1 MGCTS
6 PSPHHGPTSKE
17 PGVKDRRQSV
27 NMVRLGK
34 CFLEMGGLFLGLW
47 EFDENVAILSF
58 LSMMRKAYF
67 NGIKKKKNLPVL
79 KTMRSSMTGQ
89 QDDSLGKVGG
99 RGAEHRK
106 IPPQW

>member
-1 MGCTS
+1 ML
-6 PSPHHGPTSKE
+6 
-17 PGVKDRRQSV
+17 PGDR
-27 NMVRLGK
+27 
-34 CFLEMGGLFLGLW
+34 GLFLGLQ

-67 NGIKKKKNLPVL
+67 NWHKEKKNLPVL

-106 IPPQW
+106 IPPQWRAVLVNPGWAIHSKLRTWG